1 MRIKLFIVTY
11 NNKTLLDRCI
21 LSILNAL
28 VPTGD
33 ILDIIIINNHTNFS
47 TNYPNHINVIHNNAR
62 PDFSTGHLSRNWNQ
76 CIIHG
81 FVDLN
86 NPDCDLLFL
95 AQNDTEFTPDFIV
108 KSKELIKNYNY
119 ITQGTGDEL
128 QIMTP
133 DAVKKVGLYD
143 ERFCNIG
150 YQEADYFIRH
160 LLYNTDGCSIN
171 DSPHKR
177 IHNPIDISLLIH
189 GNLTGY
195 QRADAF
201 HQQSLVFHSFSEEVL
216 YSKWNVNYDEWK
228 MAEKCYSKQYMMYPY
243 FESKYLKNWS
253 ESYFDYKR
261 NIIITEPRRILP
273 ESPLFTDLFTILI
286 QGKLHENSI
295 RGINTNYRKF
305 TKNIVLSHWDSDDLS
320 LLSSINKNEINLTI
334 IETPY
339 IILVSEFNEGNIYRQ
354 TCTSLAGLQHIS
366 TKYVIKLRSDNWFE
380 DLTPIFEGILYN
392 ETKMISSNLYFRPD
406 TLYKYHFS
414 DQYFGGNTEIILLMF
429 KIALYRIRYNSYFL
443 NIGAYMYSKDPILFP
458 QILFDK
464 YITPLQTNKKLHVL
478 PEQLLTTSYL
488 FGKGIQC
495 LPENSNQ
502 TMINNFVIVPIET
515 LGKII
520 NKQGGDIVLYDNKTQ
535 INNILEI

>member
-1 MRIKLFIVTY
+1 
-11 NNKTLLDRCI
+11 
-21 LSILNAL
+21 
-28 VPTGD
+28 
-33 ILDIIIINNHTNFS
+33 
-47 TNYPNHINVIHNNAR
+47 
-62 PDFSTGHLSRNWNQ
+62 
-76 CIIHG
+76 
-81 FVDLN
+81 VDLN